1 MNLQKYKEMHEAKYG
16 EIKDLQRK
24 DYQEA
29 LITLES
35 KLSDLGA
42 GDYAI
47 LKAMHIIEQAGMHA
61 HDVNIAPHS
70 FNAVKMGKELDRLG
84 IEAARRGEGLR
95 AGSAEGMHQCRM
107 PTLEEI
113 KDCEERRG

>member
-1 MNLQKYKEMHEAKYG
+1 MDLQKYKEMHEAKYG

-29 LITLES
+29 LDTLES

-47 LKAMHIIEQAGMHA
+47 LKAMHIIEQAGKHV
-61 HDVNIAPHS
+61 HDVTIAPHS
-70 FNAVKMGKELDRLG
+70 FDEKKMGEQLERLSMND
-84 IEAARRGEGLR
+84 ARRGGGSR
-95 AGSAEGMHQCRM
+95 AGGTEGMHQCRM
-107 PTLEEI
+107 PRAEEI
-113 KDCEERRG
+113 NSFEERGI